1 MLLFRALHRPC
12 TRKYTTARPGVQRGS
27 RQLRRPFTHI
37 LLPLCEKLAAGRGR
51 SAVS

>member
-1 MLLFRALHRPC
+1 MHQKVYHSAPLHARAC
-12 TRKYTTARPGVQRGS
+12 KGAAG
-27 RQLRRPFTHI
+27 QLRRPFTHI